1 MYKVLSVSLIMY
13 YSLVQTSSKT
23 ASSNDYVIYLL
34 HVVCDPVDCS
44 ATVYSTTSSASVT
57 SGSPEKPFPVAV
69 TAGAIVAGGLVVSAV
84 ILTIAVLASVL
95 VCLKGGRKA
104 NENEFVTSLA
114 INQSYG
120 RTRGQVEM
128 QERPRE
134 ESLYAYPME
143 RVYHTVPSDRAES
156 TQNTGYATLSH

>member
-1 MYKVLSVSLIMY
+1 ME
-13 YSLVQTSSKT
+13 
-23 ASSNDYVIYLL
+23 
-34 HVVCDPVDCS
+34 CS
-44 ATVYSTTSSASVT
+44 ATVYSTTSSVSVT
-57 SGSPEKPFPVAV
+57 SGSPFPVAV
-69 TAGAIVAGGLVVSAV
+69 TAGVIVAGGLVVSAV
-84 ILTIAVLASVL
+84 IVTIAVLASVM

-120 RTRGQVEM
+120 RTHGQVKM
-128 QERPRE
+128 QERSRE
-134 ESLYAYPME
+134 ESLYAYPTE